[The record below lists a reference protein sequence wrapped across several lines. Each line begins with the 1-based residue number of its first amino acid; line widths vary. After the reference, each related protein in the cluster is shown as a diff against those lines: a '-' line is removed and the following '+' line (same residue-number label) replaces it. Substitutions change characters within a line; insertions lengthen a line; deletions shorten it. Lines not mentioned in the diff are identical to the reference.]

1 MRDIEFLKLLKED
14 DLFRLVQYLKPN
26 DVNEEIHGQSLL
38 YWAVFNNNLEFS
50 KRIIEMGADVNHKDS
65 LGRSPLSIACF
76 YGFLDLVSLLLENG
90 ALIDESSMKRAYY
103 GWDGGIQTEVLD
115 LLDRW
120 SKQT

>member
-1 MRDIEFLKLLKED
+1 MRAIDFLKLLKDNDGSSLES
-14 DLFRLVQYLKPN
+14 YLKIY
-26 DVNEEIHGQSLL
+26 DVNKEIHGQSLL

-76 YGFLDLVSLLLENG
+76 YGFLDLASLLLENG
-90 ALIDESSMKRAYY
+90 AVIDETSMKRAFY